1 MATVTDV
8 LKVEIENKVIDI
20 KNPDKLFWP
29 EAGITKLEYVKT
41 MTKLAPFLI
50 KYSKHRMLTSIRY
63 PHGIND
69 KSFFQKEKPQG
80 TPAWVETVEF
90 NQKNYINLNSAATLV
105 WLCTQAALELHTSF
119 NVHEKP
125 NHPSSL
131 VFDLDPDDDL
141 HFEDV
146 AELAGRIHETL
157 EALGIKDFIKTSGAT
172 GLQIFI
178 PVAAKFDYDTARCLN
193 EFFAQYF
200 AEKLRS
206 TVTIERMKKKREGK
220 IYFDW
225 QQMWTGKSMITAYS
239 ARAVKS
245 AAVSAPIEWSELND
259 VRPEMFTLK
268 NIINRLEQK
277 GDIFEPSL
285 KCDNSPQLNEISK
298 QIEAVKK

>member
-1 MATVTDV
+1 
-8 LKVEIENKVIDI
+8 
-20 KNPDKLFWP
+20 
-29 EAGITKLEYVKT
+29 
-41 MTKLAPFLI
+41 
-50 KYSKHRMLTSIRY
+50 MLTSIRY

-80 TPAWVETVEF
+80 TPEWVETVEF

-157 EALGIKDFIKTSGAT
+157 EALGIMDFIKTSGAT
-172 GLQIFI
+172 GLQIFV
-178 PVAAKFDYDTARCLN
+178 PVAAKFDYDTARSLN

-298 QIEAVKK
+298 QIEAAKK